1 MSYIRKNKDSIMMN
15 LEMAGLVLGSVVLS
29 LGLPFMTVFL
39 TVLSF

>member
-15 LEMAGLVLGSVVLS
+15 LEMVGLVLGSMVLS